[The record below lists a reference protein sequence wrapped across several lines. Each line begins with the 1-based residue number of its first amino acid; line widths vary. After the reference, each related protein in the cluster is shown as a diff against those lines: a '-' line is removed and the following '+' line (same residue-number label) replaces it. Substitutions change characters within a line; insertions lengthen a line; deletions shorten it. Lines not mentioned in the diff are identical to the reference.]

1 MWLFISV
8 TSPNIISILLLV
20 ELRFHFVLWVVSFQ
34 EDGIIR
40 DTRIQVA
47 GEQLVSWDKIQCFF
61 KNHLIDY
68 ECVAEESAAIGA
80 WKGAHEVG
88 MEMLQGIRIQM
99 RDSLGLDAAAQ
110 SILLSLTQ
118 EASHL

>member
-34 EDGIIR
+34 EDVIIR

-47 GEQLVSWDKIQCFF
+47 GEQLFSCDKIQCFF

-68 ECVAEESAAIGA
+68 ECVAEESAVVGA

-88 MEMLQGIRIQM
+88 MEMLQGVRIQI

-110 SILLSLTQ
+110 SIILSLTQ